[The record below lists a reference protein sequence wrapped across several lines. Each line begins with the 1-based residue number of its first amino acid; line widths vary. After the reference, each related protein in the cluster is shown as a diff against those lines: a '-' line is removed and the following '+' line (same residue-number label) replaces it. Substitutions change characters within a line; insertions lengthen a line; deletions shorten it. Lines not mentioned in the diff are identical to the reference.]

1 MQAKAVQMAAALL
14 VGSVGSVWASTG
26 GASQEGTGM
35 LVGLLIGFGVLVL
48 LFQVGPAMVTFISML
63 RGLFSSKPA
72 EATFSPFKG
81 KFEK

>member
-1 MQAKAVQMAAALL
+1 MQVKVAQIMAAVLASGA
-14 VGSVGSVWASTG
+14 GSAWASTG
-26 GASQEGTGM
+26 NAGIEGTSM
-35 LVGLLIGFGVLVL
+35 LVWFLIAFGSLIL
-48 LFQVGPAMVTFISML
+48 LFQVGPAMVTFYSMM